1 MQLQRLPRVVS
12 ISVSSPGY
20 PYLPYLPGESQ
31 GGDAQSSSPI
41 ESSRRCDDFKF
52 EFGYF
57 SLTDFS
63 PASTIL
69 KVIVLRV
76 ALCNMR
82 KKSVNVGFLN
92 PPSHMG
98 ATSTTDLE
106 PLSDHGAPPQVR
118 RIAAAH
124 VAPPRASRHF
134 SARHT

>member
-1 MQLQRLPRVVS
+1 MQLQRLPRIVS

-31 GGDAQSSSPI
+31 GGDAQSSPPI
-41 ESSRRCDDFKF
+41 ESSRRCADFKF

-76 ALCNMR
+76 ALCSMR
-82 KKSVNVGFLN
+82 KKSNISEVRF
-92 PPSHMG
+92 S
-98 ATSTTDLE
+98 E
-106 PLSDHGAPPQVR
+106 SDQSYADSYA
-118 RIAAAH
+118 ICA
-124 VAPPRASRHF
+124 
-134 SARHT
+134 

>member
-12 ISVSSPGY
+12 VSISSPGY

-41 ESSRRCDDFKF
+41 ESSRGCADFKF

-76 ALCNMR
+76 ALWNMR
-82 KKSVNVGFLN
+82 KNRILGKSRF
-92 PPSHMG
+92 S
-98 ATSTTDLE
+98 E
-106 PLSDHGAPPQVR
+106 SDQSYIQNLLDSCGM
-118 RIAAAH
+118 
-124 VAPPRASRHF
+124 
-134 SARHT
+134 

>member
-1 MQLQRLPRVVS
+1 MQLQRLTRVVS

-82 KKSVNVGFLN
+82 KKSNIRK
-92 PPSHMG
+92 
-98 ATSTTDLE
+98 
-106 PLSDHGAPPQVR
+106 VR
-118 RIAAAH
+118 FSESGQSYIICISLRRTAAKN
-124 VAPPRASRHF
+124 
-134 SARHT
+134 

>member
-1 MQLQRLPRVVS
+1 MQLQRLPRIVS

-41 ESSRRCDDFKF
+41 ESSRGCADFKF
-52 EFGYF
+52 EFANF
-57 SLTDFS
+57 SSTDFS

-82 KKSVNVGFLN
+82 KNRIFVKCTFS
-92 PPSHMG
+92 
-98 ATSTTDLE
+98 E
-106 PLSDHGAPPQVR
+106 SDQSLLKL
-118 RIAAAH
+118 IN
-124 VAPPRASRHF
+124 
-134 SARHT
+134 

>member
-1 MQLQRLPRVVS
+1 MQLQRLPRIVS

-31 GGDAQSSSPI
+31 GGDAQSSPPI
-41 ESSRRCDDFKF
+41 ESSRRCADFKF

-76 ALCNMR
+76 SLRWTEAKRPDGNRRLLNYDSLFDSDKTM
-82 KKSVNVGFLN
+82 KK
-92 PPSHMG
+92 P
-98 ATSTTDLE
+98 
-106 PLSDHGAPPQVR
+106 
-118 RIAAAH
+118 
-124 VAPPRASRHF
+124 
-134 SARHT
+134 